1 MQRQTP
7 GRQFQPRFP
16 RAIKYDQ
23 NAGSFDLLQ
32 STPPIE
38 EHTTLL
44 PAVPSPTRPR
54 TIIPSVQPSTSLR
67 PLIPPNSFRQIPSH
81 SIRAKPYLPIKQR
94 WKRKHTFLVLLLL
107 ASSLLLFL
115 ASLWLSSRASAD
127 VTLFQVQMQH
137 SEYTV
142 GGGGILYPRQQL
154 NIAYPVA
161 ERVLAVLVHPGDQ
174 VAPDQPLL
182 RLDTTQ
188 LQAQIQQAADNM
200 TAAHSYLSSV
210 SSNANAITI
219 AQAQQQF
226 ALAKNKYTALL
237 AQSAYPLTH
246 TGNLVSSLQGVVTAI
261 NINAGEVLVPN
272 AVLLV
277 IMDESALVVHMQVP
291 LANVGQVRSGEQAQI
306 TPSALTDHVF
316 PGMVSAMIPQANPQT
331 ATFEVRV
338 SVNDPQHL
346 LLPGMTVFVRIQ
358 VPTTA
363 LLVPRLAVLQLD
375 QLATVFVVHSQHAYL
390 HSVQVLGRDEDRFL
404 VSSGL
409 QSGAYIVLLGLSQL
423 HDGQSIHID
432 AIEHSTGGTV

>member
-1 MQRQTP
+1 
-7 GRQFQPRFP
+7 
-16 RAIKYDQ
+16 
-23 NAGSFDLLQ
+23 
-32 STPPIE
+32 
-38 EHTTLL
+38 
-44 PAVPSPTRPR
+44 
-54 TIIPSVQPSTSLR
+54 
-67 PLIPPNSFRQIPSH
+67 
-81 SIRAKPYLPIKQR
+81 
-94 WKRKHTFLVLLLL
+94 LLLL
-107 ASSLLLFL
+107 VSVLLLFL

-127 VTLFQVQMQH
+127 VTLLQVQMQH
-137 SEYTV
+137 TEHIV
-142 GGGGILYPRQQL
+142 GGGGVLYPRQQL
-154 NIAYPVA
+154 NIAYPLA

-188 LQAQIQQAADNM
+188 LHAQVQQAADNM

-210 SSNANAITI
+210 SANANATTI

-246 TGNLVSSLQGVVTAI
+246 TGNLVSSLQGMVTAI
-261 NINAGEVLVPN
+261 NINAGEVLAPN

-277 IMDESALVVHMQVP
+277 IMDESALVAHMQVP

-316 PGMVSAMIPQANPQT
+316 PGMVSAVIPQANPQT

-346 LLPGMTVFVRIQ
+346 LLPGMTVFVRIPA
-358 VPTTA
+358 PTTA
-363 LLVPRLAVLQLD
+363 LLVPRLAVLLLD

-390 HSVQVLGRDEDRFL
+390 RSVQVLGRDEDRLL

-409 QSGAYIVLLGLSQL
+409 QSGECIVLPGLYQL
-423 HDGQSIHID
+423 HDGQPVHIR
-432 AIEHSTGGTV
+432 AIEHSAGEAV